1 MMNSCFET
9 NKEEFTKA
17 EVEEIVKAL
26 EGGANNIIS
35 DLAHRERVA
44 TRIAMLSLIVAT
56 ISTMTIFLRLG

>member
-1 MMNSCFET
+1 MNSCFET

-17 EVEEIVKAL
+17 EVEEIIKTVEK
-26 EGGANNIIS
+26 GANNIIN

>member
-1 MMNSCFET
+1 MNSCFET

-26 EGGANNIIS
+26 EKGANNII
-35 DLAHRERVA
+35 DNLAHRERVA

>member
-1 MMNSCFET
+1 MHSCFET

-17 EVEEIVKAL
+17 EVEEIVKAI
-26 EGGANNIIS
+26 ESGANNIIH
-35 DLAHRERVA
+35 DLAHREKVA

>member
-1 MMNSCFET
+1 MNSCFET

-17 EVEEIVKAL
+17 EVEEIIKTL
-26 EGGANNIIS
+26 EGSANNIIN

-44 TRIAMLSLIVAT
+44 TRIAMLSLIIAT